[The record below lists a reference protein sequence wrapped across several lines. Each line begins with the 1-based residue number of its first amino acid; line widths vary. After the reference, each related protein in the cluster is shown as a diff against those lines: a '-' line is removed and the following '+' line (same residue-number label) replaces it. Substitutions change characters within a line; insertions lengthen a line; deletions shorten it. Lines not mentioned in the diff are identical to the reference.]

1 MLLPQNKP
9 IVCSTPSKNQ
19 TQTNAL
25 SGVAALNVSAIQP
38 AASSI
43 GTTANT
49 GNNINNINTVIAS
62 SQNLQHHTTTLSSLT
77 TTPSSTLVPTTA
89 PIAFAAV
96 AKHNTSQQQ
105 ADSLALMRQ
114 YSAFASTAVS
124 SSGTTPAAVST
135 HNAQNLQH
143 SSVINAM
150 QSVSN
155 PHTSVSIV
163 TSSTTLSSL
172 NSSNNNNNNNHN
184 LISVSTSQHQSH
196 NLVSS
201 STGLTNVLD
210 NHSTFTSVAISL
222 PTTLTFNNSVI
233 NSVSPVNSVVSSRAS
248 PSIISPKAQQ
258 SFINGSAL
266 SNQQFVMNS
275 FTNTDSMSTLKT
287 IAQEAINR
295 AAGLENSI
303 STSSTLPQ
311 GTLSDTRQSSLFLT
325 NDTNLHLNG
334 KHNSCINNSV
344 TSNNFINQ
352 NIMESG
358 TNEAHIPPLLGVAPL
373 GPCPLKKEHQLQFQM
388 MEAADY
394 HLPTPSDSERLK
406 TYLHRQPVPTPAHY
420 PQVRHSIT
428 IFCSTIF
435 YEMKC
440 SQALADSF

>member
-1 MLLPQNKP
+1 MTLPQNKP

-25 SGVAALNVSAIQP
+25 SGAATLNVSAIQP
-38 AASSI
+38 AASST
-43 GTTANT
+43 GTTSTASNNNT
-49 GNNINNINTVIAS
+49 NNNTVIAS

-77 TTPSSTLVPTTA
+77 TTPSSTLANPTTA

-105 ADSLALMRQ
+105 ADNLALMRQ
-114 YSAFASTAVS
+114 FSAFASTTVS

-135 HNAQNLQH
+135 HNVQNLQH

-163 TSSTTLSSL
+163 TSSTTS
-172 NSSNNNNNNNHN
+172 NSNSININNTNNNNHN
-184 LISVSTSQHQSH
+184 SNSVSTSQHQSH

-210 NHSTFTSVAISL
+210 NHSTYTSVANSL

-248 PSIISPKAQQ
+248 PSIMSPKAQQ
-258 SFINGSAL
+258 SFINGTSL

-275 FTNTDSMSTLKT
+275 FANTDSMSTLKT

-295 AAGLENSI
+295 ATGLENSI

-325 NDTNLHLNG
+325 NDSNIHSNGNL
-334 KHNSCINNSV
+334 I
-344 TSNNFINQ
+344 T
-352 NIMESG
+352 
-358 TNEAHIPPLLGVAPL
+358 A
-373 GPCPLKKEHQLQFQM
+373 LKLIQ
-388 MEAADY
+388 
-394 HLPTPSDSERLK
+394 
-406 TYLHRQPVPTPAHY
+406 
-420 PQVRHSIT
+420 
-428 IFCSTIF
+428 
-435 YEMKC
+435 
-440 SQALADSF
+440 